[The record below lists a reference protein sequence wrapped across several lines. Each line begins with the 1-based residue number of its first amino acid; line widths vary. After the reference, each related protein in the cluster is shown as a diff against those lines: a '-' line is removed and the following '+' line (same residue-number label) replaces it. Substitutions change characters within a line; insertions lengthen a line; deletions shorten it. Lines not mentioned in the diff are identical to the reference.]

1 MKIHNPWSAE
11 QYVLRACL
19 IRRPRPSDHF
29 YDEFSMTLFS
39 NISVQWDEDSILSDV
54 RLDRE
59 SAYAKELIE
68 FIEHAK
74 TVAAPKAAY
83 LSALP
88 QKTSDTTLDVDG
100 VIFESR
106 TLVSQIDFSKPFFP
120 FIATCGRELDQH
132 LCPEPDDILKIFWL
146 DTIKERILR
155 QCTAYLKKQLI
166 QNENHPKLACI
177 NPGSGH
183 EHMWPIEQQRQLFQ
197 LFGDTE
203 TLLGVRLTDSFL
215 MIPNK
220 SVSGVFF
227 PTERTYEN
235 CQLCPRENCPNRRA
249 KFDEK
254 AFEDNLYNMDPDSDS
269 KEPGHGTE

>member
-1 MKIHNPWSAE
+1 
-11 QYVLRACL
+11 
-19 IRRPRPSDHF
+19 
-29 YDEFSMTLFS
+29 MTLFS
-39 NISVQWDEDSILSDV
+39 NIPVKWDEDAILSDV
-54 RLDRE
+54 RLDRK
-59 SAYAKELIE
+59 SSYANELLE

-83 LSALP
+83 LSVLP
-88 QKTSDTTLDVDG
+88 QKTSDKTLNVDC
-100 VIFESR
+100 VVFESR
-106 TLVSQIDFSKPFFP
+106 TLVRQIDTSKPLFP

-132 LCPEPDDILKIFWL
+132 LCPEPDDILKVFWL
-146 DTIKERILR
+146 DTIKERVLR

-166 QNENHPKLACI
+166 QNEDHPKLACI

-183 EHMWPIEQQRQLFQ
+183 EQMWPIEQQRQLFQ

-203 TLLGVRLTDSFL
+203 TLLGVQLTDSFL

-220 SVSGVFF
+220 SVSGIFF

-235 CQLCPRENCPNRRA
+235 CQLCPRENCHNRRA

-254 AFEDNLYNMDPDSDS
+254 AFEETLYNMDPGSIS
-269 KEPGHGTE
+269 REPDHGAE